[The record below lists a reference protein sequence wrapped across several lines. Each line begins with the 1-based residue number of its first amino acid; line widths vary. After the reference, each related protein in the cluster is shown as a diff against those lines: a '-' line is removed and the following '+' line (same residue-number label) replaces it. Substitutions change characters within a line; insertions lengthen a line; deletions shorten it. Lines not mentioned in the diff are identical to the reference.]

1 MIQILKITGTGL
13 GKTGLIIGAGIGT
26 GVVFGFSL
34 TETAGLFALFNNLV
48 DCGFFFSYVSQVV
61 SLFNLHVE
69 YFFSSECF
77 LISAALV
84 QRELLSV
91 VPVICYPNAEIQK
104 KQIMQDNKGKAGIYR
119 WVNLVNGKSYVGSAV
134 YLTKRLKQY
143 YSPGFLKKELNNGS
157 SIIYRAMLKYGYSN
171 FSLEILEYCDI
182 KGAIE
187 REQYYIDNL
196 NPQYNIAP
204 KAGSWLGC
212 FHNEETKARL
222 SKAAIGNTNS
232 IRHKI
237 QVLDL
242 ETGTKNT
249 YVSISEAARA
259 LGICQSTISM
269 YFTRNDPK
277 PCKGRYIFNKI

>member
-34 TETAGLFALFNNLV
+34 TETAGLFALLNNLV

-119 WVNLVNGKSYVGSAV
+119 
-134 YLTKRLKQY
+134 
-143 YSPGFLKKELNNGS
+143 
-157 SIIYRAMLKYGYSN
+157 
-171 FSLEILEYCDI
+171 
-182 KGAIE
+182 
-187 REQYYIDNL
+187 
-196 NPQYNIAP
+196 
-204 KAGSWLGC
+204 
-212 FHNEETKARL
+212 
-222 SKAAIGNTNS
+222 
-232 IRHKI
+232 
-237 QVLDL
+237 
-242 ETGTKNT
+242 
-249 YVSISEAARA
+249 
-259 LGICQSTISM
+259 
-269 YFTRNDPK
+269 
-277 PCKGRYIFNKI
+277 